1 MKNSFGQRVSQLALV
16 VAALSGLAGTAHAQT
31 GPDAQSPQGAAE
43 RQTDEANADII
54 VTASKRS
61 QTLLEVPVSVSVVA
75 ADAIEEAEIQDVIDL
90 QVLVPSLQINQVQ
103 LTSQTNFVIR
113 GFGNGAN
120 NVGIEPSVGVFID
133 GVYRSRSGSS
143 LGDFID
149 IERVEVLRGPQST
162 LFGKNASAGVVS
174 VVTQAPGR
182 TFEGKLEATYGNFD
196 TVRLAGAFSGPVS
209 DDIAL
214 GLSASY
220 NRRDG
225 FIRDIVTGDLVNNR
239 DRFVVRGQAVI
250 EPGPDTRIRF
260 IADYETADE
269 LCCAF
274 VNLIDGPTGGVIR
287 ALGGTIVPEDPFSYR
302 TAANFSTENKSD
314 IWGVSAQVDHDFGFA
329 KLTSITSYRQTDIT
343 TSNDVDITSAQIL
356 LPNVNDVS
364 LETFTQE
371 LRLASDSD
379 GPLNWM
385 IGGFYFDES
394 INSRDSLLWAG
405 QARGYI
411 NALLAPSG
419 ASLGLLETLTGRP
432 AGSFFASGQGLDEN
446 SGQDNRAFSI
456 FGTIDFDITDRLTAH
471 VGLNYTNDSKDVFH
485 RIATTDVYAQTDLAP
500 LTPLIGAGAVATL
513 QGLQVF
519 PQFLNFPNA
528 VENGRSRDD
537 KVTYSARLAYDVTDD
552 INVYVSYAT
561 GYKATS
567 WNLSRDSR
575 PFAADFPAI
584 QRAGLLST
592 NLRSGTRFAGP
603 ESAESFEIGVKGFF
617 DRWQFTATYFDQ
629 SIDNFQ
635 TFLFLGTGYGLSNAE
650 RLSSRGFE
658 FDLSVDVTDQLTLF
672 ASGTFLD
679 PEYTRFTRSAFG
691 DISGT
696 RPAQIPGESLSVGGN
711 FDFTLGNIEFSL
723 RGDYQY
729 RSNTNFEDDP
739 VLQAVVGSR
748 YTNDQDLV
756 NLSLQASIDG
766 GWTARIWGR
775 NIFDN
780 RYLSTLAIPTPI
792 QPGSYTGFV
801 GVPQTYGITIG
812 KKF

>member
-1 MKNSFGQRVSQLALV
+1 MKGIIGYKISQLALI
-16 VAALSGLAGTAHAQT
+16 AAAFGGPAGTAWAQT
-31 GPDAQSPQGAAE
+31 GSATQTQQDAAQQSA
-43 RQTDEANADII
+43 DEANADII
-54 VTASKRS
+54 VTASKRA

-90 QVLVPSLQINQVQ
+90 QVLVPSLQVNQIQ
-103 LTSQTNFVIR
+103 LSSQTNFIIR

-196 TVRLAGAFSGPVS
+196 AVRLAGAFSGPVT
-209 DDIAL
+209 DNIAL

-225 FIRDIVTGDLVNNR
+225 FIRDITTGDLVNDR

-250 EPGPDTRIRF
+250 EPGPDTRIRL
-260 IADYETADE
+260 IADYETANE
-269 LCCAF
+269 LCCAIL
-274 VNLIDGPTGGVIR
+274 NLVDGPTGGVIR
-287 ALGGTIVPEDPFSYR
+287 ALGGTIIAEDPFSYR
-302 TAANFSTENKSD
+302 TSANFSTENKND

-329 KLTSITSYRQTDIT
+329 NLTSITSYRQTDIT
-343 TSNDVDITSAQIL
+343 TSNDVDVTSAQIF

-364 LETFTQE
+364 LDTFTQE
-371 LRLASDSD
+371 LRLSSNSD

-385 IGGFYFDES
+385 IGGFYFDEKL
-394 INSRDSLLWAG
+394 NNRDSLLWAS

-419 ASLGLLETLTGRP
+419 ASLGLLETLTRRP
-432 AGSFFASGQGLDEN
+432 ANSFFASGQGLDEN
-446 SGQDNRAFSI
+446 SGQDNQAYSV
-456 FGTIDFDITDRLTAH
+456 FGTIDFDITERLTAH
-471 VGLNYTNDSKDVFH
+471 VGLNYTYDSKDVFH
-485 RIATTDVYAQTDLAP
+485 RITSTDVYAQTDLAP
-500 LTPLIGAGAVATL
+500 LTPLIGAGAVTTL
-513 QGLQVF
+513 QSLQVF
-519 PQFLNFPNA
+519 PKFLNFPNA
-528 VENGRSRDD
+528 VESGRSRDD
-537 KVTYSARLAYDVTDD
+537 KVTYSARLAYDVTDE

-561 GYKATS
+561 GFKGTS

-575 PFAADFPAI
+575 PIFADFPAI
-584 QRAGLLST
+584 QQAGLLST
-592 NLRSGTRFAGP
+592 NLRPGTRFASP
-603 ESAESFEIGVKGFF
+603 ESAESLEIGVKGFF

-629 SIDNFQ
+629 SIDDFQ

-658 FDLSVDVTDQLTLF
+658 FDLAVEVTDQLSLF
-672 ASGTFLD
+672 AAGTFLD
-679 PEYTRFTRSAFG
+679 PEYTRFTASAFG

-696 RPAQIPGESLSVGGN
+696 RPAQIPGESLSVGGK
-711 FDFTLGNIEFSL
+711 FDFTLGEVEFSL

-729 RSNTNFEDDP
+729 RSNVAFEDDP
-739 VLQAVVGSR
+739 VLQAAVGSR

-775 NIFDN
+775 NVFDD
-780 RYLSTLAIPTPI
+780 RYINTLAFPTPI
-792 QPGSYTGFV
+792 QPGSYSGFV
-801 GVPQTYGITIG
+801 GAPQTYGITIG
-812 KKF
+812 KQF